1 MLRPDSTVGFLE
13 CPALQRRTVNI
24 QRERRQP
31 AAAGARMQPGCNC
44 SLPFIPRR
52 GLGCIDKRSDMT
64 QISRVKKLLLGSGL

>member
-13 CPALQRRTVNI
+13 CPALQRLSVNI

-52 GLGCIDKRSDMT
+52 GLGRLFLAFIVMDLFALEDEPW
-64 QISRVKKLLLGSGL
+64 

>member
-13 CPALQRRTVNI
+13 CPALQRWSVNI

-52 GLGCIDKRSDMT
+52 GLGRLFLAFIV
-64 QISRVKKLLLGSGL
+64 IGLLALEDEPW